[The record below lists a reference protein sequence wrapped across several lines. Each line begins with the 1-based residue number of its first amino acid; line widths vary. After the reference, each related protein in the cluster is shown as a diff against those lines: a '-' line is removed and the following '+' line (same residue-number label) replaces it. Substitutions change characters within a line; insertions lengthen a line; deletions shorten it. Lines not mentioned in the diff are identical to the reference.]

1 MLSIQDHLFP
11 SQILLKATDSTNQDE
26 EERTFYASS
35 WGLFTNDV
43 MPQKGGDPAAELCQ
57 EALMW
62 SMVLDEVILNLEG

>member
-1 MLSIQDHLFP
+1 MRAHQDLE
-11 SQILLKATDSTNQDE
+11 LLEAET
-26 EERTFYASS
+26 
-35 WGLFTNDV
+35 GLDV